1 MTTIIYSITRHNNWQ
16 TRKPFGEGLPIML
29 LQSYI
34 DVNWILIAVLILDCN
49 ISSLRQDQEQYLIN
63 SKFSVES
70 FLMSNSGL
78 GVYSSFV
85 IVGS

>member
-1 MTTIIYSITRHNNWQ
+1 
-16 TRKPFGEGLPIML
+16 ML